1 MNINGV
7 NVTFE
12 SDVLVIIMVS
22 LALVGATTIGVIVGK
37 AGYWITGKV
46 IEKID
51 ELKMKKSLREEA

>member
-1 MNINGV
+1 MDNNGV

-12 SDVLVIIMVS
+12 SEKDVLIMVS
-22 LALVGATTIGVIVGK
+22 LALVGATTIGVLVGS

>member
-22 LALVGATTIGVIVGK
+22 LALVGATTIGVLVGL
-37 AGYWITGKV
+37 AEDWITGK
-46 IEKID
+46 IIKKID
-51 ELKMKKSLREEA
+51 ELKMKKIS